1 MTGYL
6 LWIIIYYVYAFQPQS
21 RKTTNN
27 TAALGS
33 IRSSIVLILL
43 LRTTGSTSLAHHLSS
58 IEAIW
63 HV

>member
-21 RKTTNN
+21 QKTTNN

-33 IRSSIVLILL
+33 ILPSIVLVLL
-43 LRTTGSTSLAHHLSS
+43 LRMTGSMSLEHHLSS
-58 IEAIW
+58 IEAS
-63 HV
+63 